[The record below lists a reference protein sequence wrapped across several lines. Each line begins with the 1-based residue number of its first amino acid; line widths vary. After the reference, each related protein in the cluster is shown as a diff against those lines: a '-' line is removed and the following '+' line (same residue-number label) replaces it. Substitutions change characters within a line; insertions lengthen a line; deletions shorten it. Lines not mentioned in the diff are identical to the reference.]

1 MAETTLDARV
11 AFIQRQLHAVNLSLQ
26 QAVGRGD
33 TAAIASLK
41 TLYKKLQA
49 DAEQLKADAHASD
62 APGAFMMQLDALS
75 DEFIK
80 TGRAIEAATV
90 TAVGGIAST
99 VKYLP
104 IILLVALVVVG
115 LVYAGKL
122 RKDLK

>member
-33 TAAIASLK
+33 AAGIAALK
-41 TLYKKLQA
+41 QLYKKLQA
-49 DAEQLKADAHASD
+49 DAEALKADAHASD
-62 APGAFMMQLDALS
+62 APSAFMMQLDALS

-90 TAVGGIAST
+90 ATVGGIGAT
-99 VKYLP
+99 FKYLP